1 MSLALRSIAYCFI
14 SVFMVAAAEARAAD
28 RFIVAERGTPP
39 QTTIWCSNA
48 GLEVEKYAANEL
60 RDYVRRI
67 TGVELPV
74 SLEIKRPSGRVI
86 QLSSGEF
93 EEDRKSVV

>member
-1 MSLALRSIAYCFI
+1 MMNAKMKSIAYCVV
-14 SVFMVAAAEARAAD
+14 SVFVLTTAEVADAASS
-28 RFIVAERGTPP
+28 FVLAERGKLP
-39 QTTIWCSNA
+39 QTTIWCPNA

-74 SLEIKRPSGRVI
+74 SLESKRPSGSRTTD
-86 QLSSGEF
+86 SSC
-93 EEDRKSVV
+93 R